1 MLSTEKPPQ
10 LAEAETESPYI
21 LIDES
26 GVRHVLLSTTCEGPY
41 ASAEVTVLL
50 AAFDASTIAPA
61 VVLHRLSSD
70 SIHTVRLELTEE
82 EMNALVAGYQAYLR
96 DRDGTPAERPD
107 PLLPDFPGR
116 GD

>member
-1 MLSTEKPPQ
+1 MSIDEPQ
-10 LAEAETESPYI
+10 HSSESETETPYV

-26 GVRHVLLSTTCEGPY
+26 GVRHVLLSTTCDGPY

-50 AAFDASTIAPA
+50 AAFDTSTIAPA

-96 DRDGTPAERPD
+96 DRDGTAIARPD
-107 PLLPDFPGR
+107 PLLPDLPDAGN
-116 GD
+116 

>member
-1 MLSTEKPPQ
+1 MSTERPPQ

-26 GVRHVLLSTTCEGPY
+26 GVRHVLLSTTCDGPY

-96 DRDGTPAERPD
+96 DRDGMPSERPES
-107 PLLPDFPGR
+107 LLPHVPDPG
-116 GD
+116 D

>member
-1 MLSTEKPPQ
+1 MSTDTPQQPPK
-10 LAEAETESPYI
+10 AETESLYI

-26 GVRHVLLSTTCEGPY
+26 GVRHVLLSTTCDGPY

-61 VVLHRLSSD
+61 VVLHRLTSD
-70 SIHTVRLELTEE
+70 SIDTVRLELTEE
-82 EMNALVAGYQAYLR
+82 EMNALVAGYQTYLR
-96 DRDGTPAERPD
+96 DRDGMLTAQPESLLPHVPD
-107 PLLPDFPGR
+107 P

>member
-1 MLSTEKPPQ
+1 MTTERPSQP
-10 LAEAETESPYI
+10 AELETESPYV

-26 GVRHVLLSTTCEGPY
+26 GVRHVLLSTTCDGPY

-70 SIHTVRLELTEE
+70 NIHTVRLELTEE

-96 DRDGTPAERPD
+96 DRDGTPAELHD
-107 PLLPDFPGR
+107 PLLPDFPDP
-116 GD
+116 GDD

>member
-1 MLSTEKPPQ
+1 MSTDTPQ
-10 LAEAETESPYI
+10 QPSEPETESPYI

-41 ASAEVTVLL
+41 ASAEVT
-50 AAFDASTIAPA
+50 
-61 VVLHRLSSD
+61 VLHRLSSD

-96 DRDGTPAERPD
+96 DRDGTPSEQPD
-107 PLLPDFPGR
+107 PFLPDFPRR
-116 GD
+116 GDE